1 MADRFLGF
9 VKSYAEHFKSY
20 RRDVSEK
27 AKQYASGLMQAGS
40 RKNIYAISE
49 VVPDTDNRN
58 LQQFITHSKWSARE
72 VLDHVAHDADELIGD
87 GTDAALIIDESGFAK
102 QGKMSVGASRQYLG
116 RLGKVDNG
124 QVAVFGVLAKGRFA
138 TAIDSRLYLPKEW
151 TEDAERCNK
160 AGIPE
165 SERVFKTKSQLAL
178 EIVEQARRNGVRFG
192 WVGADAGYGSGP
204 DFLFALADAGHTFLI
219 DIHKSFVIYGVGRQL
234 RIHEPS
240 SNGQK
245 ARRLI
250 SARESLSVEEFV
262 QACSTKDWRL
272 YNVRQTTR
280 GSLKLRVLRKS
291 VYVWHKQSG
300 QGRRYE
306 LLVTENLDGQDRKYS
321 LTNQKSSTSTQ
332 RLSWMQRQRYWVERC
347 FEDGKSQCG
356 MADYQVRLWK
366 AWHHHMALVMM
377 AMLFMLSER
386 LHMREQCPLLSC
398 ADIERLLAA
407 FLPRRNASPEQ
418 VLSHMSRRHEMRRRA
433 TESHAKRN
441 SKRRFKVT

>member
-1 MADRFLGF
+1 M
-9 VKSYAEHFKSY
+9 KSYAEHFKSY

-27 AKQYASGLMQAGS
+27 ARQYASGLMQAGS

-49 VVPDTDNRN
+49 VVPDTDDRN

-72 VLDHVAHDADELIGD
+72 VLDHVARDADELIGD
-87 GTDAALIIDESGFAK
+87 ATQGALIIDESGFAK

-138 TAIDSRLYLPKEW
+138 TAIDTRLYLPKEW
-151 TEDAERCNK
+151 TDDVERCNK

-165 SERVFKTKSQLAL
+165 SERVFKTKNQLAL

-219 DIHKSFVIYGVGRQL
+219 DVHKSFVIYEVDPQPKPGSSTKGRK
-234 RIHEPS
+234 P
-240 SNGQK
+240 NGS
-245 ARRLI
+245 I
-250 SARESLSVEEFV
+250 SEQTSLSVQQFV
-262 QACSTKDWRL
+262 QSCSTKDWRL
-272 YNVRQTTR
+272 YNVRETTR

-291 VYVWHKQSG
+291 VYVWDKQRG
-300 QGRRYE
+300 KGRRYE
-306 LLVTENLDGQDRKYS
+306 LLVTESLDGQDRKYS
-321 LTNQKSSTSTQ
+321 LTNQRPSTSTR
-332 RLSWMQRQRYWVERC
+332 RLCWMQRQRYWVERC

-356 MADYQVRLWK
+356 MADYQLRLWN

-377 AMLFMLSER
+377 AMLFMLSEKLR
-386 LHMREQCPLLSC
+386 MQEQCPLLSC

-407 FLPRRNASPEQ
+407 FLPRRDASPEQ
-418 VLSHMSRRHEMRRRA
+418 VLSHMNRRHEMRRRA
-433 TESHAKRN
+433 IASHAKRN
-441 SKRRFKVT
+441 AERRFKIT

>member
-1 MADRFLGF
+1 MN
-9 VKSYAEHFKSY
+9 SYAELFVSY

-27 AKQYASGLMQAGS
+27 ARQYVSGLMQAGS

-49 VVPDTDNRN
+49 VVPDTDDRN
-58 LQQFITHSKWSARE
+58 LEQFITHSKWSGRE
-72 VLDHVAHDADELIGD
+72 VLDQVARDADELIGD
-87 GTDAALIIDESGFAK
+87 ATEAALIIDESGFAK

-138 TAIDSRLYLPKEW
+138 TAIDTRLYLPKEW
-151 TEDAERCNK
+151 TDDAQRCNK

-178 EIVEQARRNGVRFG
+178 EIVEQATRNGVRFG

-204 DFLFALADAGHTFLI
+204 DFLFALDDAGQSFLI
-219 DIHKSFVIYGVGRQL
+219 DVHKSFVIYEVDPQPTIAG
-234 RIHEPS
+234 PS
-240 SNGQK
+240 SNGRK
-245 ARRLI
+245 ARELL
-250 SARESLSVEEFV
+250 SGQQSVEAFV
-262 QACSTKDWRL
+262 ESCSTKDWRL

-291 VYVWHKQSG
+291 VYVWDKQRE
-300 QGRRYE
+300 QARRYE

-321 LTNQKSSTSTQ
+321 LSNQKPSTSTQ

-347 FEDGKSQCG
+347 FEDGKSECG
-356 MADYQVRLWK
+356 MADYQVRLWN

-386 LHMREQCPLLSC
+386 LRMKNQCPLLSC

-407 FLPRRNASPEQ
+407 FLPRRDASPEQ
-418 VLSHMSRRHEMRRRA
+418 VLSHMRRRHEMRRRA
-433 TESHAKRN
+433 IESHTKRN
-441 SKRRFKVT
+441 AERRFKIT

>member
-1 MADRFLGF
+1 MADRFLSF

-27 AKQYASGLMQAGS
+27 ARQYASGLMQAGS

-49 VVPDTDNRN
+49 VVPDTDDRN
-58 LQQFITHSKWSARE
+58 LQQFITHSQWSARE
-72 VLDHVAHDADELIGD
+72 VLDHVARDADELIGNATD
-87 GTDAALIIDESGFAK
+87 GALIIDESGFAK

-138 TAIDSRLYLPKEW
+138 TAIDTRLYLPKEW
-151 TEDAERCNK
+151 TDDVERCNK
-160 AGIPE
+160 AGVPE
-165 SERVFKTKSQLAL
+165 SERVFKTKNQLAL
-178 EIVEQARRNGVRFG
+178 EIVAQARRNGVRFG

-204 DFLFALADAGHTFLI
+204 DFLFALADAGHSFLI
-219 DIHKSFVIYGVGRQL
+219 DVHKSFVIYELDPQL
-234 RIHEPS
+234 IQVPLTKGH
-240 SNGQK
+240 K
-245 ARRLI
+245 ARRLVTGD
-250 SARESLSVEEFV
+250 EGLSVEEFV
-262 QACSTKDWRL
+262 QSCSTKDWRL

-291 VYVWHKQSG
+291 VYVWDKQNG

-321 LTNQKSSTSTQ
+321 LTNQKPSTSTQ
-332 RLSWMQRQRYWVERC
+332 RLSWMQRQRYWIERC

-377 AMLFMLSER
+377 AMVFMLSER
-386 LHMREQCPLLSC
+386 LNMKEQCPLLSC

-407 FLPRRNASPEQ
+407 FLPRRDASPEQ
-418 VLSHMSRRHEMRRRA
+418 VLSHMNRRHEMRRRA
-433 TESHAKRN
+433 IESHAKRN
-441 SKRRFKVT
+441 AEKQLK